1 MAATASAS
9 LLATNHD
16 AAVPTGTFPL
26 ATRQLVAV
34 TTHFPSPTVW
44 TYNYAYRRTTRQMVR
59 TITEAMDV
67 VYWEYQN
74 VVVTKAFD
82 AVVETSQATQTLVQ
96 STRSSVVQ
104 VVTSPTTITVD
115 ADFTITVDTVPTTLS
130 YYVVVPYT
138 AYKTVDVDFTRVRTQ
153 NVAAV
158 TTPPPDSP
166 SQPNLPAVYTSF
178 SVQVFYVTQTIYIG
192 GITKTIPFVT
202 VINKDS
208 PLIV

>member
-1 MAATASAS
+1 M
-9 LLATNHD
+9 
-16 AAVPTGTFPL
+16 PTGTFPL

-44 TYNYAYRRTTRQMVR
+44 TYNYAYRRETRQMVR

-67 VYWEYQN
+67 VFWQYQN

-82 AVVETSQATQTLVQ
+82 AVVATSQATQTIVQ

-104 VVTSPTTITVD
+104 VVTEPTTITVD
-115 ADFTITVDTVPTTLS
+115 ADFTITVTVVPTTLS
-130 YYVVVPYT
+130 YYVVVPT
-138 AYKTVDVDFTRVRTQ
+138 TIFKTVDVEVTTVRTQ

-158 TTPPPDSP
+158 STTPAVAVEPALPP
-166 SQPNLPAVYTSF
+166 QITSF

-192 GITKTIPFVT
+192 GITKVIPFVT
-202 VINKDS
+202 TFNKAA
-208 PLIV
+208 PMIV